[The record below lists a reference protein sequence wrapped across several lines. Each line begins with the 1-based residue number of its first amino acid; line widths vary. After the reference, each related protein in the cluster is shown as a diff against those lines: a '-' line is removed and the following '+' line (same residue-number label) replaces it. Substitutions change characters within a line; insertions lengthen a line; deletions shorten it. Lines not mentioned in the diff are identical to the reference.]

1 MCDITFG
8 GRPVGSHLNH
18 TRRLLTAWH
27 AGMVDQRTLAA
38 AFASAGWWLYPTS
51 FEETSCITAM
61 KAQALGTRRKGA
73 ALVYASII
81 LGMRCGPR

>member
-1 MCDITFG
+1 MTSHSVAV
-8 GRPVGSHLNH
+8 PVEPSQPYPQMTHSV
-18 TRRLLTAWH
+18 

-61 KAQALGTRRKGA
+61 KAQALGTPRIVGIGLCKHHLSACGVGLDRR
-73 ALVYASII
+73 
-81 LGMRCGPR
+81 